1 MVAHPDDVVHVYQIN
16 WTGPTT
22 MNDHLF
28 FTHLA
33 PNGTSVN
40 LSDNDNMTGLH
51 FYDFIP
57 NFPVW

>member
-1 MVAHPDDVVHVYQIN
+1 MSYQIN

-40 LSDNDNMTGLH
+40 LSNNDNMTGLA
-51 FYDFIP
+51 FL
-57 NFPVW
+57 